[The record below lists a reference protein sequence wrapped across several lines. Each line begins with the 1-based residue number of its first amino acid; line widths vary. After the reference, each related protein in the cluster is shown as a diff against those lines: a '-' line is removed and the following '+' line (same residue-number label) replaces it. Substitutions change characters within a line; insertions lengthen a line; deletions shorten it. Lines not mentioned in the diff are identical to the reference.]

1 MTYYEWVNYFEN
13 LKDAPINDNAIS
25 IIENSNIDYKGN
37 IKIRYLNHIVDLINY
52 RLNNSLDNFLMK
64 CKRLT
69 QDKNTLSIELNELK
83 KEIIYARKL
92 ASIKYFEETVKQQL
106 LENIKNF
113 GSEMNSAIKN
123 SYINCNDSEIIML
136 VNNIDFNA

>member
-64 CKRLT
+64 CKRLA
-69 QDKNTLSIELNELK
+69 QDKNTL
-83 KEIIYARKL
+83 
-92 ASIKYFEETVKQQL
+92 
-106 LENIKNF
+106 
-113 GSEMNSAIKN
+113 
-123 SYINCNDSEIIML
+123 
-136 VNNIDFNA
+136 

>member
-64 CKRLT
+64 CKRLA
-69 QDKNTLSIELNELK
+69 QDKNTLSIELNDLK
-83 KEIIYARKL
+83 KEIVYARKL
-92 ASIKYFEETVKQQL
+92 ASIKYFEETVKHQL
-106 LENIKNF
+106 LNNIKSF
-113 GSEMNSAIKN
+113 GDEMNTAIKN
-123 SYINCNDSEIIML
+123 SYSNCNDNEIIML
-136 VNNIDFNA
+136 VNNIDFNV